1 MRVHFIAIGGSA
13 MHNLAIA
20 LHQKGYIVSGSD
32 DEIFE
37 PSRTRLG
44 NLGLLPETEGW
55 DTNRITAELDAV
67 IVGMHA
73 KKDNPE
79 LEAAHRLGLKIYSYP
94 EFLYEASKDKFRVV
108 IGGSH
113 GKTTI
118 TSMVMHVAKNAGIDI
133 DYMVGAKIEGFDVMV
148 KLTDE
153 APFMIF
159 EGDEYLT
166 SPIDPR
172 PKFHLY
178 HPHIALLSGIAWDHM
193 NVFPTFDDYVIQFNT
208 FYHLIETGGT
218 FIYFEEDKE
227 LRRIAANQRSGIQ
240 HVPYSVPNY
249 QTKNGRTTALL
260 DGIDIPLT
268 IFGKHNLA
276 NLNGAWEVCKRL
288 GIGIN
293 EFASAMRTFKGAANR
308 LECVFNADDLVVYR
322 DFAHSP
328 SKVKATV
335 TAVRE
340 QYPNRKVVA
349 IFELHTFSSLSKAF
363 LPEYMGA
370 LNAAD
375 QAVVFYSPHA
385 LELKRLPALE
395 VEDIFKGFGKDNL
408 KVISNRGDLV
418 EWLQEQDWANSAL
431 LLMSSGSFEGIS
443 PAQFVGII
451 TQDKN

>member
-20 LHQKGYIVSGSD
+20 LHQKGYQVSGSD

-37 PSRTRLG
+37 PSRTRLM
-44 NLGLLPETEGW
+44 NLGLLPEREGW
-55 DTNRITAELDAV
+55 DSSRITSDLDAV

-79 LEAAHRLGLKIYSYP
+79 LEAAHQLGLKIYSYP
-94 EFLYEASKDKFRVV
+94 EYLYEASKDKFRVV

-118 TSMVMHVAKNAGIDI
+118 TSMIMHVAKCAGIDI
-133 DYMVGAKIEGFDVMV
+133 DYMVGAKVDGFDVMV
-148 KLTDE
+148 KLTDD

-227 LRRIAANQRSGIQ
+227 LRQIAANQRAGIQ
-240 HVPYSVPNY
+240 HVPYNVPEY
-249 QTKNGRTTALL
+249 LTKNGRTSAII

-276 NLNGAWEVCKRL
+276 NLKGAWEVCKRL
-288 GIGIN
+288 GVGIN
-293 EFASAMRTFKGAANR
+293 EFSSAMRSFKGASNR
-308 LECVFNADDLVVYR
+308 LECVHNEDDLVIFR

-335 TAVRE
+335 AAVRE
-340 QYPNRKVVA
+340 QYPSRKVVA
-349 IFELHTFSSLSKAF
+349 IFELHTYSSLNKNF
-363 LPEYMGA
+363 LPEYEGA
-370 LNAAD
+370 LNSAD
-375 QAVVFYSPHA
+375 QSVVFFSPHA
-385 LELKRLPALE
+385 LELKRLPMLDTDEIRA
-395 VEDIFKGFGKDNL
+395 GFGNSDL
-408 KVISNRGDLV
+408 KVISTRVDLV
-418 EWLQEQDWANSAL
+418 DWLQEQDWNNSAL
-431 LLMSSGSFEGIS
+431 LLMSSGNFDGIS
-443 PAQFVGII
+443 PAQFVGIV
-451 TQDKN
+451 TQNR